1 MAVLLPPAP
10 EFAVDAPIVKNSISG
25 RFTQAMRYW
34 LITLA
39 DRVDLTPVLS
49 ASVTATAQVA
59 SVTATNFPLITVL
72 PGLYRLSMAARVTT
86 AATTSSSLIV
96 TFGWTQ
102 AVACTTASTAMTG
115 NTTATTSTLSVL
127 VRVDKDSAITYA
139 TTYVSVGATP
149 MAYRLDVTCEQVL

>member
-1 MAVLLPPAP
+1 MAGLLSDLP
-10 EFAVDAPIVKNSISG
+10 EYAVDAPVVQGKISG
-25 RFTQAMRYW
+25 RFTQVMRYW
-34 LITLA
+34 FIALA
-39 DRVDLTPVLS
+39 SRLDRTPVLS
-49 ASVTATAQVA
+49 ASATATTQVA
-59 SVTATNFPLITVL
+59 SITPTSFSLASVL

-102 AVACTTASTAMTG
+102 AVACTTSSVAMTG

-127 VRVDKDSAITYA
+127 VRVDQNSAITYA
-139 TTYVSVGATP
+139 TTYASVGATP

>member
-1 MAVLLPPAP
+1 
-10 EFAVDAPIVKNSISG
+10 
-25 RFTQAMRYW
+25 MRYW
-34 LITLA
+34 FISLA
-39 DRVDLTPVLS
+39 SRLDRTPVLS
-49 ASVTATAQVA
+49 ASATATAQVA
-59 SVTATNFPLITVL
+59 SITPTSFSLASVL

-102 AVACTTASTAMTG
+102 AVACTTSSVAMTG

-127 VRVDKDSAITYA
+127 VRVDQNSAITYA

>member
-1 MAVLLPPAP
+1 MAILLPPVP

-25 RFTQAMRYW
+25 RFTQVMRYW

-39 DRVDLTPVLS
+39 DRVNETPVML
-49 ASVTATAQVA
+49 ASETATGQVA
-59 SVTATNFPLITVL
+59 SITATNFALTSVL

-102 AVACTTASTAMTG
+102 AVACTTSSVAMTG

-127 VRVDKDSAITYA
+127 VRVDQNSAITYA
-139 TTYVSVGATP
+139 TTYASAGATP

>member
-1 MAVLLPPAP
+1 MIALLSDIP
-10 EFAVDAPIVKNSISG
+10 EYAVDTRVVKNTISG
-25 RFTQAMRYW
+25 RLTHVMRYW
-34 LITLA
+34 LIALGE
-39 DRVDLTPVLS
+39 RVNKTASLN
-49 ASVTATAQVA
+49 ASVTVTGQVA
-59 SVTATNFPLITVL
+59 SLSPTSLPLASVL

-86 AATTSSSLIV
+86 AATTSSSLTV

-102 AVACTTASTAMTG
+102 AVACTTSSVAMTG

-127 VRVDKDSAITYA
+127 VRVDQNSAITYD